1 MVEDII
7 FGCLLILAVGYIAK
21 QLAPLASKDKSKI
34 AGVEGF
40 FALLMLVT
48 LLVAAANIFGEAIV
62 KFIRR
67 ILP

>member
-1 MVEDII
+1 MA
-7 FGCLLILAVGYIAK
+7 FGYIIK

-34 AGVEGF
+34 ASVDGF
-40 FALLMLVT
+40 FALMALVT